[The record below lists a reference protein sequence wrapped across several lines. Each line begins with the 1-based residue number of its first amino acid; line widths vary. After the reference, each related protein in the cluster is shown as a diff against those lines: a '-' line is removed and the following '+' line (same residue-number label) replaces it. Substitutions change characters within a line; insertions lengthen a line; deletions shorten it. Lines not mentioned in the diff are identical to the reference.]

1 MIAIP
6 RFRGGFPACK
16 SHQEISMYTTKNAP
30 VKRDWLVAALNRGA
44 VNPQPRRVEYDRKS
58 YGPPAWGLDWRD
70 LH

>member
-1 MIAIP
+1 
-6 RFRGGFPACK
+6 
-16 SHQEISMYTTKNAP
+16 MYQTKNAP

-58 YGPPAWGLDWRD
+58 YDPSAWGLDWRD